1 LAIALRRHRIRAI
14 DHPREIIA
22 STDKPAPMDSKN
34 TITNLEGT
42 RKCLQCGTFLPQGAE
57 ECPRCLLE
65 AVLRPTADEVVS
77 SGVDMERLKE
87 DLPQLEILEEI
98 GRGGMGVVFKARQRG
113 LEREVA
119 LKILPSHLAAD
130 PSFSERFSRE
140 SRALAGLSHPNIV
153 AVHDA
158 GEVRGHHYIL
168 MEYVD
173 GADLRKLVKEGRLEP
188 DQVFEI
194 TSTLCEALQY
204 AHDKGVIHR
213 DIKPE
218 NVLIDSSGAVKIG
231 DFGLA
236 KLMEEDGA
244 LRLTGTLQAMGT
256 PHYMAPEQIERPQE
270 VDHRVDIY
278 SLGVV
283 FYELLTGELPIG
295 HFESPSAKVKVDVKL
310 DEVVMRTLHKD
321 PDRRYQGA
329 RDLQEDLRRAS
340 SGQALLGASS
350 SGGRFSNTWI
360 RLAAGALVLTSVGLI
375 CFYLYAKQRS
385 VDSSLEEVVKESPA
399 DVEEEGADPVQPGLV
414 ETDARELVEVGE
426 EAVVVGESEAK
437 EDPESDPS
445 VIGLPLPED
454 EVDGEAPESKPIGRG
469 VSLPDDEIDDSE

>member
-1 LAIALRRHRIRAI
+1 
-14 DHPREIIA
+14 
-22 STDKPAPMDSKN
+22 
-34 TITNLEGT
+34 
-42 RKCLQCGTFLPQGAE
+42 
-57 ECPRCLLE
+57 LLE
-65 AVLRPTADEVVS
+65 AVVSPSADEVIS
-77 SGVDMERLKE
+77 FGVDLDALAE

-113 LEREVA
+113 LGREVA
-119 LKILPSHLAAD
+119 LKVLPSHLAAD

-158 GEVRGHHYIL
+158 GVVGEHHYIL

-173 GADLRKLVKEGRLEP
+173 GADLRKLVKEERLEP
-188 DQVFEI
+188 EQAFEI
-194 TSTLCEALQY
+194 TSALCEALQY

-218 NVLIDSSGAVKIG
+218 NVLIDSSGVVKIG

-256 PHYMAPEQIERPQE
+256 LHYVAPEQIERPQE

-295 HFESPSAKVKVDVKL
+295 RFDVPSTKVKVDESL
-310 DEVVMRTLHKD
+310 DEVVLRTLNKD

-329 RDLQEDLRRAS
+329 RDLQEDIRRAS
-340 SGQALLGASS
+340 SGRDLLGARS
-350 SGGRFSNTWI
+350 SGGLFSSTRI

-375 CFYLYAKQRS
+375 CFYIYNSRRS
-385 VDSSLEEVVKESPA
+385 VDSSPQGGPQARPAQIDEVVKESTTE
-399 DVEEEGADPVQPGLV
+399 VEEEGVDSVQPGLV
-414 ETDARELVEVGE
+414 DTDAEELVEVGE
-426 EAVVVGESEAK
+426 EAVVVGEEAGAVGEPEAK
-437 EDPESDPS
+437 EAPESDPGVS
-445 VIGLPLPED
+445 GLPVPDD
-454 EVDGEAPESKPIGRG
+454 EVDREVPESDPIGTG
-469 VSLPDDEIDDSE
+469 VPVPDDEIDDKE

>member
-1 LAIALRRHRIRAI
+1 
-14 DHPREIIA
+14 
-22 STDKPAPMDSKN
+22 
-34 TITNLEGT
+34 
-42 RKCLQCGTFLPQGAE
+42 
-57 ECPRCLLE
+57 
-65 AVLRPTADEVVS
+65 
-77 SGVDMERLKE
+77 
-87 DLPQLEILEEI
+87 
-98 GRGGMGVVFKARQRG
+98 
-113 LEREVA
+113 
-119 LKILPSHLAAD
+119 
-130 PSFSERFSRE
+130 
-140 SRALAGLSHPNIV
+140 
-153 AVHDA
+153 
-158 GEVRGHHYIL
+158 

-188 DQVFEI
+188 EQVFEI

-340 SGQALLGASS
+340 SGQALLGANS

-385 VDSSLEEVVKESPA
+385 VDPSSEEVVKESPA
-399 DVEEEGADPVQPGLV
+399 DVEGEGVDPVQPGLV
-414 ETDARELVEVGE
+414 ETDAGELVEVEE
-426 EAVVVGESEAK
+426 EAVVVEESEAK

-445 VIGLPLPED
+445 VIGLPLSDD

-469 VSLPDDEIDDSE
+469 VSLPDDEIDDGE